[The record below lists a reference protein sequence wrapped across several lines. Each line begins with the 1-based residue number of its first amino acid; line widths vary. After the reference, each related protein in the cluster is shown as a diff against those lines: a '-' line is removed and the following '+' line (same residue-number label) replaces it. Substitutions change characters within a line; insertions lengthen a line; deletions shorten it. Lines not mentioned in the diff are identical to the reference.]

1 MKKQYL
7 CIDLKTF
14 YASVECVER
23 GLNPF
28 EINLVVADKSRG
40 RGALCLAITPCMKKA
55 GVKNRCRLFEI
66 PKYMQYIIA
75 KPRMKLYMEYSAN
88 IYGIYLKYF
97 SKDDIYVYSVDEAFF
112 DITPYLNYY
121 NMSALEI
128 AEMIL
133 DDVYNTTGITATCG
147 IGTNLY
153 LAKIAM
159 DIIAKHNDSN
169 IGYLNEE
176 LYTEKLWNHKP
187 LTDFWQIGNGIAN
200 RLLKYGVD
208 DMEGISKL
216 PEHVLYNEFGVN
228 ARFLIRHAWG
238 KESVTIQQI
247 KDYKPQHNSIS
258 NSQILFKDY
267 NYQDALLILKE
278 MVEINVLQLSEK
290 HVSTDHIHL
299 YIGYSQNVIKSTG
312 GSRKISVRTNV
323 YSILLEEFVKLF
335 KQTTNKNYSI
345 CQIGISFG
353 DVKDEEFEYYDL
365 FTDQQEIEK
374 EKRLQNALNEIKYK
388 YGKNSVFKCMNLM
401 DNATQLQRNK
411 LIGGHAE

>member
-1 MKKQYL
+1 MKQYL

-23 GLNPF
+23 GLDPF
-28 EINLVVADKSRG
+28 KVNLVVADKSRG
-40 RGALCLAITPCMKKA
+40 KGALCLAISPRMKRA

-66 PKYMQYIIA
+66 PKYMQYMIA

-97 SKDDIYVYSVDEAFF
+97 SKDDIYVYSIDEAFF

-121 NMSALEI
+121 KKSALEI
-128 AEMIL
+128 AKMIL
-133 DDVYNTTGITATCG
+133 DDVYKTTGITATCG

-176 LYTEKLWNHKP
+176 LYIEKLWNHKP
-187 LTDFWQIGNGIAN
+187 ITDFWQIGNGIAR

-208 DMEGISKL
+208 DMEGLANMSEEL
-216 PEHVLYNEFGVN
+216 LYKEFGIN
-228 ARFLIRHAWG
+228 ARFLISHAWG

-247 KDYKPQHNSIS
+247 KDYQPQHNSLS
-258 NSQILFKDY
+258 NSQIFFKDY
-267 NYQDALLILKE
+267 NYQDALLVLKE

-290 HVSTDHIHL
+290 HLSTDKIHL
-299 YIGYSQNVIKSTG
+299 YIGYSKNVIKGTG

-323 YSILLEEFVKLF
+323 YSILLEEFVKLY
-335 KQTTNKNYSI
+335 KQTTNKNYPI
-345 CQIGISFG
+345 RQIGISFG
-353 DVKDEEFEYYDL
+353 NVVNEKFEYYDL

-401 DNATQLQRNK
+401 ENATQLQRNK

>member
-1 MKKQYL
+1 MKYYL

-23 GLNPF
+23 DLDPYKV
-28 EINLVVADKSRG
+28 NLVVADKSRG
-40 RGALCLAITPCMKKA
+40 KGALCLAISPRMKKA

-66 PKYMQYIIA
+66 PRYMQYIIA

-88 IYGIYLKYF
+88 IYEIYLKYF
-97 SKDDIYVYSVDEAFF
+97 AKEDIYVYSIDEAFF

-121 NMSALEI
+121 KKSALEI
-128 AEMIL
+128 VKMIIN
-133 DDVYNTTGITATCG
+133 DVFKTTGITATCG

-176 LYTEKLWNHKP
+176 LYIEKLWNHKP
-187 LTDFWQIGNGIAN
+187 LTDFWQIGHGIAK
-200 RLLKYGVD
+200 RLLKYGVE

-216 PEHVLYNEFGVN
+216 PEDVLYKEFGVN

-290 HVSTDHIHL
+290 HLSTDKIHL
-299 YIGYSQNVIKSTG
+299 YIGYSKNVIKSTG

-323 YSILLEEFVKLF
+323 YSILLKEFVKLF
-335 KQTTNKNYSI
+335 EQTTNRNYPI
-345 CQIGISFG
+345 RQIRISFG

-365 FTDQQEIEK
+365 FTDQQEVEE

-388 YGKNSVFKCMNLM
+388 YGKNSIFKCMNLM
-401 DNATQLQRNK
+401 DNATQLERNK

>member
-1 MKKQYL
+1 MKQYL

-23 GLNPF
+23 GLDPF
-28 EINLVVADKSRG
+28 KVNLVVADKSRG
-40 RGALCLAITPCMKKA
+40 KGALCLAISPRMKRA

-66 PKYMQYIIA
+66 PKYMQYMIA

-97 SKDDIYVYSVDEAFF
+97 SKDDIYVYSIDEAFF

-121 NMSALEI
+121 KKSALEI
-128 AEMIL
+128 AKMIL
-133 DDVYNTTGITATCG
+133 DDVYKTTGITATCG

-176 LYTEKLWNHKP
+176 LYIEKLWNHKP
-187 LTDFWQIGNGIAN
+187 ITDFWQIGNGIAR

-208 DMEGISKL
+208 DMEGLANVSEEL
-216 PEHVLYNEFGVN
+216 LYKEFGIN
-228 ARFLIRHAWG
+228 ARFLINHAWG

-247 KDYKPQHNSIS
+247 KDYQPQHNSLS
-258 NSQILFKDY
+258 NSQIFFKDY
-267 NYQDALLILKE
+267 NYQDALLVLKE

-290 HVSTDHIHL
+290 HLSTDKIHL
-299 YIGYSQNVIKSTG
+299 YIGYSKNVIKGTG

-323 YSILLEEFVKLF
+323 YSILLEEFVKLYE
-335 KQTTNKNYSI
+335 QTTNKNYPI
-345 CQIGISFG
+345 RQIGISFG
-353 DVKDEEFEYYDL
+353 NVVNEKFEYYDL

-401 DNATQLQRNK
+401 ENTTQLQRNK

>member
-1 MKKQYL
+1 
-7 CIDLKTF
+7 
-14 YASVECVER
+14 
-23 GLNPF
+23 
-28 EINLVVADKSRG
+28 
-40 RGALCLAITPCMKKA
+40 
-55 GVKNRCRLFEI
+55 
-66 PKYMQYIIA
+66 
-75 KPRMKLYMEYSAN
+75 MEYSAN

-97 SKDDIYVYSVDEAFF
+97 SKDDIYVYSIDEAFF

-121 NMSALEI
+121 KKSALEI
-128 AEMIL
+128 AKMIL
-133 DDVYNTTGITATCG
+133 DDVYKTTGITATCG

-176 LYTEKLWNHKP
+176 LYIEKLWNHKP
-187 LTDFWQIGNGIAN
+187 ITDFWQIGNGIAR

-208 DMEGISKL
+208 DMEGLANMSEEL
-216 PEHVLYNEFGVN
+216 LYKEFGIN
-228 ARFLIRHAWG
+228 ARFLISHAWG

-278 MVEINVLQLSEK
+278 MVEINVLQLSGK
-290 HVSTDHIHL
+290 HLSTDKIHL
-299 YIGYSQNVIKSTG
+299 YIGYSKNVIKGTG

-323 YSILLEEFVKLF
+323 YSILLEEFMKLYE
-335 KQTTNKNYSI
+335 QTTNKNYPI
-345 CQIGISFG
+345 RQIGISFG
-353 DVKDEEFEYYDL
+353 NVVNEKFEYYDL

-401 DNATQLQRNK
+401 ENATQLQRNK

>member
-1 MKKQYL
+1 MKQYL

-23 GLNPF
+23 GLDPF
-28 EINLVVADKSRG
+28 KVNLVVADKSRG
-40 RGALCLAITPCMKKA
+40 KGALCLAISPRMKRA

-66 PKYMQYIIA
+66 PKYMQYMIA

-97 SKDDIYVYSVDEAFF
+97 SKDDIYVYSIDEAFF

-121 NMSALEI
+121 KKSALEI
-128 AEMIL
+128 AKMIL
-133 DDVYNTTGITATCG
+133 DDVYKTTGITATCG

-176 LYTEKLWNHKP
+176 LYIEKLWNHKP
-187 LTDFWQIGNGIAN
+187 ITDFWQIGNGIAR

-208 DMEGISKL
+208 DMEGLANMSEEL
-216 PEHVLYNEFGVN
+216 LYKEFGIN
-228 ARFLIRHAWG
+228 ARFLISHARG

-247 KDYKPQHNSIS
+247 KDYKPQHNSLS
-258 NSQILFKDY
+258 NSQIFFKDY
-267 NYQDALLILKE
+267 NYQDALLVLKE

-290 HVSTDHIHL
+290 HLSTDKIHL
-299 YIGYSQNVIKSTG
+299 YIGYSKNVIKGTG

-323 YSILLEEFVKLF
+323 YSILLEEFVKLY
-335 KQTTNKNYSI
+335 KQTTNKNYPI
-345 CQIGISFG
+345 RQIGISFG
-353 DVKDEEFEYYDL
+353 NVVNEKFEYYDL

-401 DNATQLQRNK
+401 ENATQLQRNK

>member
-1 MKKQYL
+1 MKYYL

-23 GLNPF
+23 DLDPYKV
-28 EINLVVADKSRG
+28 NLVVADKSRG
-40 RGALCLAITPCMKKA
+40 KGALCLAISPRMKKA

-66 PKYMQYIIA
+66 PRYMQYIIA

-88 IYGIYLKYF
+88 IYEIYLKYF
-97 SKDDIYVYSVDEAFF
+97 AKEDIYVYSIDEAFF

-121 NMSALEI
+121 KKSALEI
-128 AEMIL
+128 AKMIIN
-133 DDVYNTTGITATCG
+133 DVFKTTGITATCG

-176 LYTEKLWNHKP
+176 LYIEKLWNHKP
-187 LTDFWQIGNGIAN
+187 LTDFWQIGHGIAK
-200 RLLKYGVD
+200 RLLKYGVE

-216 PEHVLYNEFGVN
+216 PEDVLYKEFGVN

-290 HVSTDHIHL
+290 HLSTDKIHL
-299 YIGYSQNVIKSTG
+299 YIGYSKNVIKSTG

-323 YSILLEEFVKLF
+323 YSILF
-335 KQTTNKNYSI
+335 KRI
-345 CQIGISFG
+345 C
-353 DVKDEEFEYYDL
+353 
-365 FTDQQEIEK
+365 EI
-374 EKRLQNALNEIKYK
+374 I
-388 YGKNSVFKCMNLM
+388 
-401 DNATQLQRNK
+401 
-411 LIGGHAE
+411 

>member
-1 MKKQYL
+1 M
-7 CIDLKTF
+7 
-14 YASVECVER
+14 
-23 GLNPF
+23 
-28 EINLVVADKSRG
+28 VADKSRG
-40 RGALCLAITPCMKKA
+40 KGALCLAISPRMKRA

-66 PKYMQYIIA
+66 PKYMQYMIA

-97 SKDDIYVYSVDEAFF
+97 SKDDIYVYSIDEAFF

-121 NMSALEI
+121 KKSALEI
-128 AEMIL
+128 AKMIL
-133 DDVYNTTGITATCG
+133 DDVYKTTGITATCG

-176 LYTEKLWNHKP
+176 LYIEKLWNHKP
-187 LTDFWQIGNGIAN
+187 ITDFWQIGNGIAR

-208 DMEGISKL
+208 DMEGLANMSEEL
-216 PEHVLYNEFGVN
+216 LYKEFGIN
-228 ARFLIRHAWG
+228 ARFLISHARG

-247 KDYKPQHNSIS
+247 KDYQPQHNSLS
-258 NSQILFKDY
+258 NSQIFFKDY
-267 NYQDALLILKE
+267 NYQDALLVLKE

-290 HVSTDHIHL
+290 HLSTDKIHL
-299 YIGYSQNVIKSTG
+299 YIGYSKNVIKGTG

-323 YSILLEEFVKLF
+323 YSILLEEFVKLYE
-335 KQTTNKNYSI
+335 QTTNKNYPI
-345 CQIGISFG
+345 RQIGISFG
-353 DVKDEEFEYYDL
+353 NVVNEEFEYYDL

-401 DNATQLQRNK
+401 ENATQLQRNK

>member
-1 MKKQYL
+1 MKQYL

-23 GLNPF
+23 GLDPF
-28 EINLVVADKSRG
+28 KVNLVVADKSRG
-40 RGALCLAITPCMKKA
+40 KGALCLAISPRMKRA

-66 PKYMQYIIA
+66 PKYMQYMIA

-97 SKDDIYVYSVDEAFF
+97 SKDDIYVYSIDEAFF

-121 NMSALEI
+121 KKSALEI
-128 AEMIL
+128 AKMIL
-133 DDVYNTTGITATCG
+133 DDVYKTTGITATCG

-176 LYTEKLWNHKP
+176 LYIEKLWNHKP
-187 LTDFWQIGNGIAN
+187 ITDFWQIGNGIAR

-208 DMEGISKL
+208 DMEGLANMSEEL
-216 PEHVLYNEFGVN
+216 LYKEFGIN
-228 ARFLIRHAWG
+228 ARFLINHAWG

-247 KDYKPQHNSIS
+247 KDYQPQHNSLS
-258 NSQILFKDY
+258 NSQIFFKDY
-267 NYQDALLILKE
+267 NYQDALLVLKE

-290 HVSTDHIHL
+290 HLSTDKIHL
-299 YIGYSQNVIKSTG
+299 YIGYSKNVIKGTG

-323 YSILLEEFVKLF
+323 YSILLEEFVKLYE
-335 KQTTNKNYSI
+335 QTTNKNYPI
-345 CQIGISFG
+345 RQIGISFG
-353 DVKDEEFEYYDL
+353 NVVNEKFEYYDL

-401 DNATQLQRNK
+401 ENATQLQRNK

>member
-1 MKKQYL
+1 MKYYL

-23 GLNPF
+23 DLDPYKV
-28 EINLVVADKSRG
+28 NLVVADKSRG
-40 RGALCLAITPCMKKA
+40 KGALCLAISPRMKKA

-66 PKYMQYIIA
+66 PRYMQYIIA

-88 IYGIYLKYF
+88 IYEIYLKYF
-97 SKDDIYVYSVDEAFF
+97 AKEDIYVYSIDEAFF

-121 NMSALEI
+121 KKSALEI
-128 AEMIL
+128 AKMIIN
-133 DDVYNTTGITATCG
+133 DVFKTTGITATCG

-176 LYTEKLWNHKP
+176 LYIEKLWNHKP
-187 LTDFWQIGNGIAN
+187 LTDFWQIGHGIAK
-200 RLLKYGVD
+200 RLLKYGVE

-216 PEHVLYNEFGVN
+216 PEDVLYKEFGVN

-290 HVSTDHIHL
+290 HLSTDKIHL
-299 YIGYSQNVIKSTG
+299 YIGYSKNVIKSTG

-323 YSILLEEFVKLF
+323 YSILLKEFVKLF
-335 KQTTNKNYSI
+335 EQTTNRNYPI
-345 CQIGISFG
+345 RQIRISFG

-365 FTDQQEIEK
+365 FTEQQEVEE

-388 YGKNSVFKCMNLM
+388 YGKNSIFKCMNLM
-401 DNATQLQRNK
+401 DNATQLERNK

>member
-1 MKKQYL
+1 MKYYL

-23 GLNPF
+23 DLDPYKV
-28 EINLVVADKSRG
+28 NLVVADKSRG
-40 RGALCLAITPCMKKA
+40 KGALCLAISPRMKKA

-66 PKYMQYIIA
+66 PRYMQYIIA

-88 IYGIYLKYF
+88 IYEIYLKYF
-97 SKDDIYVYSVDEAFF
+97 AKEDIYVYSIDEAFF

-121 NMSALEI
+121 KKSALEI
-128 AEMIL
+128 AKMIIN
-133 DDVYNTTGITATCG
+133 DVFKTTGITATCG

-176 LYTEKLWNHKP
+176 LYIEKLWNHKP
-187 LTDFWQIGNGIAN
+187 LTDFWQIGHGIAK
-200 RLLKYGVD
+200 RLLKYGVE

-216 PEHVLYNEFGVN
+216 PEDVLYKEFGVN

-290 HVSTDHIHL
+290 HLSTDKIHL
-299 YIGYSQNVIKSTG
+299 YIGYSKNVIKSTG
-312 GSRKISVRTNV
+312 GSRKISVRTNE
-323 YSILLEEFVKLF
+323 YSILLKEFVKLF
-335 KQTTNKNYSI
+335 EQTTNRNYPI
-345 CQIGISFG
+345 RQIRISFG

-365 FTDQQEIEK
+365 FTDQQEVEE

-388 YGKNSVFKCMNLM
+388 YGKNSIFKCMNLM
-401 DNATQLQRNK
+401 DNATQLERNK

>member
-1 MKKQYL
+1 MKQYL

-23 GLNPF
+23 GLDPF
-28 EINLVVADKSRG
+28 KVNLVVADKSRG
-40 RGALCLAITPCMKKA
+40 KGALCLAISPRMKRA

-66 PKYMQYIIA
+66 PKYMQYMIA

-97 SKDDIYVYSVDEAFF
+97 SKDDIYVYSIDEAFF

-128 AEMIL
+128 AKMIL
-133 DDVYNTTGITATCG
+133 DDVYKTTGITATCG

-159 DIIAKHNDSN
+159 DIIAKHNNSN
-169 IGYLNEE
+169 IGFLNEK
-176 LYTEKLWNHKP
+176 LYMEKLCNHKP
-187 LTDFWQIGNGIAN
+187 ITDFWQIGNGIAR

-208 DMEGISKL
+208 DMKGLSKL
-216 PEHVLYNEFGVN
+216 SEELLYKEFGIN
-228 ARFLIRHAWG
+228 ARFLISHAVG
-238 KESVTIQQI
+238 KDDTTMQQI
-247 KDYKPQHNSIS
+247 KAYQPKHNSIS
-258 NSQILFKDY
+258 NSQVLFKDY

-278 MVEINVLQLSEK
+278 MVEINVLQLTEK
-290 HVSTDHIHL
+290 CVSTDHIHL
-299 YIGYSQNVIKSTG
+299 YIGYSKNVIKSTG

-323 YSILLEEFVKLF
+323 YSILLDEFVKLY
-335 KQTTNKNYSI
+335 KQTTNKNYPI
-345 CQIGISFG
+345 RQIGISFG
-353 DVKDEEFEYYDL
+353 NVKNESFEYYDL
-365 FTDQQEIEK
+365 FTDSQEIEK
-374 EKRLQNALNEIKYK
+374 EKRLQNAIIEIKHK

-401 DNATQLQRNK
+401 ENATQLQRNK
-411 LIGGHAE
+411 MIGGHLE

>member
-1 MKKQYL
+1 MKQYL

-23 GLNPF
+23 GLDPF
-28 EINLVVADKSRG
+28 KVNLVVADKSRG
-40 RGALCLAITPCMKKA
+40 KGALCLAISPRMKRA

-66 PKYMQYIIA
+66 PKYMQYMIA

-97 SKDDIYVYSVDEAFF
+97 SKDDIYVYSIDEAFF

-121 NMSALEI
+121 KKSALEI
-128 AEMIL
+128 AKMIL
-133 DDVYNTTGITATCG
+133 DDVYKTTGITATCG

-176 LYTEKLWNHKP
+176 LYIEKLWNHKP
-187 LTDFWQIGNGIAN
+187 ITDFWQIGNGIAR

-208 DMEGISKL
+208 DMEGLANMSEEL
-216 PEHVLYNEFGVN
+216 LYKEFGIN
-228 ARFLIRHAWG
+228 ARFLISHAWG

-278 MVEINVLQLSEK
+278 MVEINVLQLSGK
-290 HVSTDHIHL
+290 HLSTDKIHL
-299 YIGYSQNVIKSTG
+299 YIGYSKNVIKGTG

-323 YSILLEEFVKLF
+323 YSILLEEFMKLYE
-335 KQTTNKNYSI
+335 QTTNKNYPI
-345 CQIGISFG
+345 RQIGISFG
-353 DVKDEEFEYYDL
+353 NVANEKFEYYDL

-401 DNATQLQRNK
+401 ENATQLQRNK

>member
-1 MKKQYL
+1 MKYYL

-23 GLNPF
+23 DLDPYKV
-28 EINLVVADKSRG
+28 NLVVADKSRG
-40 RGALCLAITPCMKKA
+40 KGALCLAISPRMKKA

-66 PKYMQYIIA
+66 PRYMQYIIA

-88 IYGIYLKYF
+88 IYEIYLKYF
-97 SKDDIYVYSVDEAFF
+97 AKEDIYVYSIDEVFF

-121 NMSALEI
+121 KKSALEI
-128 AEMIL
+128 AKMIIN
-133 DDVYNTTGITATCG
+133 DVFKTTGITATCG

-176 LYTEKLWNHKP
+176 LYIEKLWNHKP
-187 LTDFWQIGNGIAN
+187 LTDFWQIGHGIAK
-200 RLLKYGVD
+200 RLLKYGVE

-216 PEHVLYNEFGVN
+216 PEDVLYKEFGVN

-290 HVSTDHIHL
+290 HLSTDKIHL
-299 YIGYSQNVIKSTG
+299 YIGYSKNVIKSTG

-323 YSILLEEFVKLF
+323 YSILLKEFVKLF
-335 KQTTNKNYSI
+335 EQTTNRNYPI
-345 CQIGISFG
+345 RQIRISFG

-365 FTDQQEIEK
+365 FTDQQEVEE
-374 EKRLQNALNEIKYK
+374 EKRLQHALNEIKYK
-388 YGKNSVFKCMNLM
+388 YGKNSIFKCMNLM
-401 DNATQLQRNK
+401 DNATQLERNK

>member
-1 MKKQYL
+1 MKQYL

-23 GLNPF
+23 GLDPF
-28 EINLVVADKSRG
+28 KVNLVVADKSRG
-40 RGALCLAITPCMKKA
+40 KGALCLAISPRMKRA

-66 PKYMQYIIA
+66 PKYMQYMIA

-97 SKDDIYVYSVDEAFF
+97 SKDDIYVYSIDEAFF

-121 NMSALEI
+121 KKSALEI
-128 AEMIL
+128 AKMIL
-133 DDVYNTTGITATCG
+133 DDVYKTTGITATCG

-176 LYTEKLWNHKP
+176 LYIEKLWNHKP
-187 LTDFWQIGNGIAN
+187 ITDFWQIGNGIAR

-208 DMEGISKL
+208 DMEGLANMSEEL
-216 PEHVLYNEFGVN
+216 LYKEFGIN
-228 ARFLIRHAWG
+228 ARFLISHARG

-247 KDYKPQHNSIS
+247 KDYQPQHNSLS
-258 NSQILFKDY
+258 NSQIFFKDY
-267 NYQDALLILKE
+267 NYQDALLVLKE
-278 MVEINVLQLSEK
+278 MVEINVFQLSEK
-290 HVSTDHIHL
+290 HLSTDKIHL
-299 YIGYSQNVIKSTG
+299 YIGYSKNVIKGTG

-323 YSILLEEFVKLF
+323 YSILLEEFVKLYE
-335 KQTTNKNYSI
+335 QTTNKNYPI
-345 CQIGISFG
+345 RQIGISFG
-353 DVKDEEFEYYDL
+353 NVVNEKFEYYDL

-401 DNATQLQRNK
+401 ENATQLQRNK

>member
-1 MKKQYL
+1 MKQYL

-23 GLNPF
+23 GLDPF
-28 EINLVVADKSRG
+28 KVNLVVADKSRG
-40 RGALCLAITPCMKKA
+40 KGALCLAISPRMKRA

-66 PKYMQYIIA
+66 PKYMQYMIA

-97 SKDDIYVYSVDEAFF
+97 SKDDIYVYSIDEAFF

-121 NMSALEI
+121 KKSALEI
-128 AEMIL
+128 AKMIL
-133 DDVYNTTGITATCG
+133 DDVYKTTGITATCG

-176 LYTEKLWNHKP
+176 LYIEKLWNHKP
-187 LTDFWQIGNGIAN
+187 ITDFWQIGNGIAR

-208 DMEGISKL
+208 DMEGLANMSEEL
-216 PEHVLYNEFGVN
+216 LYKEFGIN
-228 ARFLIRHAWG
+228 ARFLISHARG

-247 KDYKPQHNSIS
+247 KDYQPQHNSLS
-258 NSQILFKDY
+258 NSQIFFKDY
-267 NYQDALLILKE
+267 NYQDALLVLKE

-290 HVSTDHIHL
+290 HLSTDKIHL
-299 YIGYSQNVIKSTG
+299 YIGYSKNVIKGTG

-323 YSILLEEFVKLF
+323 YSILLEEFVKLYE
-335 KQTTNKNYSI
+335 QTTNKNYPI
-345 CQIGISFG
+345 RQIGISFG
-353 DVKDEEFEYYDL
+353 NVVNEKFEYYDL

-401 DNATQLQRNK
+401 ENATQLQRNK

>member
-1 MKKQYL
+1 MKQYL

-23 GLNPF
+23 GLDPF
-28 EINLVVADKSRG
+28 KVNLVVADKSRG
-40 RGALCLAITPCMKKA
+40 KGALCLAISPRMKRA

-66 PKYMQYIIA
+66 PKYMQYMIA

-97 SKDDIYVYSVDEAFF
+97 SKDDIYVYSIDEAFF

-121 NMSALEI
+121 KKSALEI
-128 AEMIL
+128 AKMIL
-133 DDVYNTTGITATCG
+133 DDVYKTTGITATCG

-176 LYTEKLWNHKP
+176 LYIEKLWNHKP
-187 LTDFWQIGNGIAN
+187 ITDFWQIGNGIAR

-208 DMEGISKL
+208 DMEGLANMSEEL
-216 PEHVLYNEFGVN
+216 LYKEFGIN
-228 ARFLIRHAWG
+228 ARFLISHARG

-247 KDYKPQHNSIS
+247 KDYQPQHNSLS
-258 NSQILFKDY
+258 NSQIFFKDY
-267 NYQDALLILKE
+267 NYQDALLVLKE

-290 HVSTDHIHL
+290 HLSTDKIHL
-299 YIGYSQNVIKSTG
+299 YIGYSKNVIKGTG

-323 YSILLEEFVKLF
+323 YSILLEEFVKLY
-335 KQTTNKNYSI
+335 KQTTNKNYPI
-345 CQIGISFG
+345 RQIGISFG
-353 DVKDEEFEYYDL
+353 NVVNEKFEYYDL

-401 DNATQLQRNK
+401 ENATQLQRNK

>member
-1 MKKQYL
+1 MKQYL

-23 GLNPF
+23 GLDPF
-28 EINLVVADKSRG
+28 KVNLVVADKSRG
-40 RGALCLAITPCMKKA
+40 KGALCLAISPRMKRA

-66 PKYMQYIIA
+66 PKYMQYMIA

-97 SKDDIYVYSVDEAFF
+97 SKDDIYVYSIDEAFF

-121 NMSALEI
+121 KKSALEI
-128 AEMIL
+128 AKMIL
-133 DDVYNTTGITATCG
+133 DDVYKTTGITATCG

-176 LYTEKLWNHKP
+176 LYIEKLWNHKP
-187 LTDFWQIGNGIAN
+187 ITDFWQIGNGIAR

-208 DMEGISKL
+208 DMEGLANVSEEL
-216 PEHVLYNEFGVN
+216 LYKEFGIN
-228 ARFLIRHAWG
+228 ARFLISHARG

-247 KDYKPQHNSIS
+247 KDYQPQHNSLS
-258 NSQILFKDY
+258 NSQIFFKDY
-267 NYQDALLILKE
+267 NYQDALLVLKE

-290 HVSTDHIHL
+290 HLSTDKIHL
-299 YIGYSQNVIKSTG
+299 YIGYSKNVIKGTG

-323 YSILLEEFVKLF
+323 YSILLEEFVKLYE
-335 KQTTNKNYSI
+335 QTTNKNYPI
-345 CQIGISFG
+345 RQIGISFG
-353 DVKDEEFEYYDL
+353 NVVNEKFEYYDL

-401 DNATQLQRNK
+401 ENATQLQRNK

>member
-1 MKKQYL
+1 MKYYL

-23 GLNPF
+23 DLDPYKV
-28 EINLVVADKSRG
+28 NLVVADKSRG
-40 RGALCLAITPCMKKA
+40 KGALCLAISPRMKKA

-66 PKYMQYIIA
+66 PRYMQYIIA

-88 IYGIYLKYF
+88 IYEIYLKYF
-97 SKDDIYVYSVDEAFF
+97 AKEDIYVYSIDEAFF

-121 NMSALEI
+121 KKSALEI
-128 AEMIL
+128 AKMIIN
-133 DDVYNTTGITATCG
+133 DVFKTTGITATCG

-176 LYTEKLWNHKP
+176 LYIEKLWNHKP
-187 LTDFWQIGNGIAN
+187 LTDFWQIGHGIAK
-200 RLLKYGVD
+200 RLLKYGVE

-216 PEHVLYNEFGVN
+216 PEDVLYKEFGVN

-290 HVSTDHIHL
+290 HLSTDKIHL
-299 YIGYSQNVIKSTG
+299 YIGYSKNVIKSTG

-323 YSILLEEFVKLF
+323 YSILLKEFVRLF
-335 KQTTNKNYSI
+335 EQTTNRNYPI
-345 CQIGISFG
+345 RQIRISFG

-365 FTDQQEIEK
+365 FTDQQEVEE

-388 YGKNSVFKCMNLM
+388 YGKNSIFKCMNLM
-401 DNATQLQRNK
+401 DNATQLERNK

>member
-1 MKKQYL
+1 MKQYL

-23 GLNPF
+23 GLDPF
-28 EINLVVADKSRG
+28 KVNLVVADKSRG
-40 RGALCLAITPCMKKA
+40 KGALCLAISPRMKRA

-66 PKYMQYIIA
+66 PKYMQYMIA

-97 SKDDIYVYSVDEAFF
+97 SKDDIYVYSIDEAFF

-121 NMSALEI
+121 KKSALEI
-128 AEMIL
+128 AKMIL
-133 DDVYNTTGITATCG
+133 DDVYKTTGITATCG

-176 LYTEKLWNHKP
+176 LYIEKLWNHKP
-187 LTDFWQIGNGIAN
+187 ITDFWQIGNGIAR

-208 DMEGISKL
+208 DMEGLANVSEEL
-216 PEHVLYNEFGVN
+216 LYKEFGIN
-228 ARFLIRHAWG
+228 ARFLINHAWG

-247 KDYKPQHNSIS
+247 KDYQPQHNSLS
-258 NSQILFKDY
+258 NSQIFFKDY
-267 NYQDALLILKE
+267 NYQDALLVLKE

-290 HVSTDHIHL
+290 HLSTDKIHL
-299 YIGYSQNVIKSTG
+299 YIGYSKNVIKGTG

-323 YSILLEEFVKLF
+323 YSILLEEFVKLYE
-335 KQTTNKNYSI
+335 QTTNKNYPI
-345 CQIGISFG
+345 RQIGISFG
-353 DVKDEEFEYYDL
+353 NVVNEKFEYYDL

-401 DNATQLQRNK
+401 ENATQLQRNK

>member
-1 MKKQYL
+1 MKYYL

-23 GLNPF
+23 DLDPYKV
-28 EINLVVADKSRG
+28 NLVVADKSRG
-40 RGALCLAITPCMKKA
+40 KGALCLAISPRMKKA

-66 PKYMQYIIA
+66 PRYMQYIIA

-88 IYGIYLKYF
+88 IYEIYLKYF
-97 SKDDIYVYSVDEAFF
+97 AKEDIYVYSIDEAFC

-121 NMSALEI
+121 KKSALEI
-128 AEMIL
+128 AKMIIN
-133 DDVYNTTGITATCG
+133 DVFKTTGITATCG

-176 LYTEKLWNHKP
+176 LYIEKLWNHKP
-187 LTDFWQIGNGIAN
+187 LTDFWQIGHGIAK
-200 RLLKYGVD
+200 RLLKYGVE

-216 PEHVLYNEFGVN
+216 PEDVLYKEFGVN

-290 HVSTDHIHL
+290 HLSTDKIHL
-299 YIGYSQNVIKSTG
+299 YIGYSKNVIKSTG

-323 YSILLEEFVKLF
+323 YSILLKEFVKLF
-335 KQTTNKNYSI
+335 EQTTNRNYPI
-345 CQIGISFG
+345 RQIRISFG

-365 FTDQQEIEK
+365 FTDQQEVEE

-388 YGKNSVFKCMNLM
+388 YGKNSIFKCMNLM
-401 DNATQLQRNK
+401 DNATQLERNK

>member
-1 MKKQYL
+1 MKQYL

-23 GLNPF
+23 GLDPF
-28 EINLVVADKSRG
+28 KVNLVVADKSRG
-40 RGALCLAITPCMKKA
+40 KGALCLAISPRMKRA
-55 GVKNRCRLFEI
+55 GIKNRCRLFEI
-66 PKYMQYIIA
+66 PKYMQYMIA

-97 SKDDIYVYSVDEAFF
+97 SKDDIYVYSIDEAFF

-121 NMSALEI
+121 KKSALEI
-128 AEMIL
+128 AKMIL
-133 DDVYNTTGITATCG
+133 DDVYKTTGITATCG

-176 LYTEKLWNHKP
+176 LYIEKLWNHKP
-187 LTDFWQIGNGIAN
+187 ITDFWQIGNGIAR

-208 DMEGISKL
+208 DMEGLANMSEEL
-216 PEHVLYNEFGVN
+216 LYKEFGIN
-228 ARFLIRHAWG
+228 ARFLINHAWG

-247 KDYKPQHNSIS
+247 KDYQPQHNSLS
-258 NSQILFKDY
+258 NSQIFFKDY
-267 NYQDALLILKE
+267 NYQDALLVLKE

-290 HVSTDHIHL
+290 HLSTDKIHL
-299 YIGYSQNVIKSTG
+299 YIGYSKNVIKGTG
-312 GSRKISVRTNV
+312 GSRKINVRTNV
-323 YSILLEEFVKLF
+323 YSILLEEFVKLYE
-335 KQTTNKNYSI
+335 QTTNKNYPI
-345 CQIGISFG
+345 RQIGISFG
-353 DVKDEEFEYYDL
+353 NVVNEKFEYYDL

-401 DNATQLQRNK
+401 ENATQLQRNK

>member
-1 MKKQYL
+1 MKQYL

-23 GLNPF
+23 GLDPF
-28 EINLVVADKSRG
+28 KVNLVVADKSRG
-40 RGALCLAITPCMKKA
+40 KGALCLAISPRMKRA

-66 PKYMQYIIA
+66 PKYMQYMIA

-97 SKDDIYVYSVDEAFF
+97 SKDDIYVYSIDEAFF

-121 NMSALEI
+121 KKSALEI
-128 AEMIL
+128 AKMIL
-133 DDVYNTTGITATCG
+133 DDVYKTTGITATCG

-176 LYTEKLWNHKP
+176 LYIEKLWNHKP
-187 LTDFWQIGNGIAN
+187 ITDFWQIGNGIAR

-208 DMEGISKL
+208 DMEGLANMSEEL
-216 PEHVLYNEFGVN
+216 LYKEFGIN
-228 ARFLIRHAWG
+228 ARFLISHARG

-247 KDYKPQHNSIS
+247 KDYQPQHNSLS
-258 NSQILFKDY
+258 NSQIFFKDY
-267 NYQDALLILKE
+267 NYQDALLVLKE

-290 HVSTDHIHL
+290 HLSTDKIHL
-299 YIGYSQNVIKSTG
+299 YIGYSKNVIKSTG

-323 YSILLEEFVKLF
+323 YSILLKEFVKLF
-335 KQTTNKNYSI
+335 EQTTNRNYPI
-345 CQIGISFG
+345 RQIRISFG

-365 FTDQQEIEK
+365 FTDQQEVEE

-388 YGKNSVFKCMNLM
+388 YGKNSIFKCMNLM
-401 DNATQLQRNK
+401 DNATQLERNK

>member
-1 MKKQYL
+1 MKQYL

-23 GLNPF
+23 GLDPF
-28 EINLVVADKSRG
+28 KVNLVVADKSRG
-40 RGALCLAITPCMKKA
+40 KGALCLAISPRMKRA

-66 PKYMQYIIA
+66 PKYMQYMIA

-97 SKDDIYVYSVDEAFF
+97 SKDDIYVYSIDEAFF

-121 NMSALEI
+121 KKSALEI
-128 AEMIL
+128 AKMIL
-133 DDVYNTTGITATCG
+133 DDVYKTTGITATCG

-176 LYTEKLWNHKP
+176 LYIEKLWNHKP
-187 LTDFWQIGNGIAN
+187 ITDFWQIGNGIAS

-208 DMEGISKL
+208 DMEGLANMSEEL
-216 PEHVLYNEFGVN
+216 LYKEFGIN
-228 ARFLIRHAWG
+228 ARFLISHAWG

-278 MVEINVLQLSEK
+278 MVEINVLQLSGK
-290 HVSTDHIHL
+290 HLSTDKIHL
-299 YIGYSQNVIKSTG
+299 YIGYSKNVIKGTG

-323 YSILLEEFVKLF
+323 YSILLEEFVKLY
-335 KQTTNKNYSI
+335 KQTTNKNYPI
-345 CQIGISFG
+345 RQIGISFG
-353 DVKDEEFEYYDL
+353 NVVNEKFEYYDL

-401 DNATQLQRNK
+401 ENATQLQRNK

>member
-1 MKKQYL
+1 MKQYL

-23 GLNPF
+23 GLDPF
-28 EINLVVADKSRG
+28 KVNLVVADKSRG
-40 RGALCLAITPCMKKA
+40 KGALCLAISPRMKRA

-66 PKYMQYIIA
+66 PKYMQYMIA

-97 SKDDIYVYSVDEAFF
+97 SKDDIYVYSIDEAFF

-121 NMSALEI
+121 KKSALEI
-128 AEMIL
+128 AKMIL
-133 DDVYNTTGITATCG
+133 DDVYKTTGITATCG

-176 LYTEKLWNHKP
+176 LYIEKLWNHKP
-187 LTDFWQIGNGIAN
+187 ITDFWQIGNGIAR

-208 DMEGISKL
+208 DMEGLANMSEEL
-216 PEHVLYNEFGVN
+216 LYKEFGIN
-228 ARFLIRHAWG
+228 ARFLISHAWG

-247 KDYKPQHNSIS
+247 KDYQPQHNSLS
-258 NSQILFKDY
+258 NSQIFFKDY
-267 NYQDALLILKE
+267 NYQDALLVLKE

-290 HVSTDHIHL
+290 HLSTDKIHL
-299 YIGYSQNVIKSTG
+299 YIGYSKNVIKGTG

-323 YSILLEEFVKLF
+323 YSILLEEFVKLYE
-335 KQTTNKNYSI
+335 QTTNKNYPI
-345 CQIGISFG
+345 RQIGISFG
-353 DVKDEEFEYYDL
+353 NVVNEKFEYYDL

-401 DNATQLQRNK
+401 ENATQLQRNK

>member
-1 MKKQYL
+1 MKYYL

-23 GLNPF
+23 DLDPYKV
-28 EINLVVADKSRG
+28 NLVVADKSRG
-40 RGALCLAITPCMKKA
+40 KGALYLAISPRMKKA

-66 PKYMQYIIA
+66 PRYMQYIIA

-88 IYGIYLKYF
+88 IYEIYLKYF
-97 SKDDIYVYSVDEAFF
+97 AKEDIYVYSIDEAFF

-121 NMSALEI
+121 KKSALEI
-128 AEMIL
+128 AKMIIN
-133 DDVYNTTGITATCG
+133 DVFKTTGITATCG

-176 LYTEKLWNHKP
+176 LYIEKLWNHKP
-187 LTDFWQIGNGIAN
+187 LTDFWQIGHGIAK
-200 RLLKYGVD
+200 RLLKYGVE

-216 PEHVLYNEFGVN
+216 PEDVLYKEFGVN

-290 HVSTDHIHL
+290 HLSTDKIHL
-299 YIGYSQNVIKSTG
+299 YIGYSKNVIKSTG

-323 YSILLEEFVKLF
+323 YSILLKEFVKLF
-335 KQTTNKNYSI
+335 EQTTNRNYPI
-345 CQIGISFG
+345 RQIRISFG

-365 FTDQQEIEK
+365 FTDQQEVEE

-388 YGKNSVFKCMNLM
+388 YGKNSIFKCMNLM
-401 DNATQLQRNK
+401 DNATQLERNK

>member
-1 MKKQYL
+1 MKQYL

-23 GLNPF
+23 GLDPF
-28 EINLVVADKSRG
+28 KVNLVVADKSRG
-40 RGALCLAITPCMKKA
+40 KGALCLAISPRMKRA

-66 PKYMQYIIA
+66 PKYMQYMIA

-97 SKDDIYVYSVDEAFF
+97 SKDDIYVYSIDEAFF

-121 NMSALEI
+121 KKSALEI
-128 AEMIL
+128 AKMIL
-133 DDVYNTTGITATCG
+133 DDVYKTTGITATCG

-176 LYTEKLWNHKP
+176 LYIEKLWNHKP
-187 LTDFWQIGNGIAN
+187 ITDFWQIGNGIAR

-208 DMEGISKL
+208 DMEGLANMSEEL
-216 PEHVLYNEFGVN
+216 LYKEFGIN
-228 ARFLIRHAWG
+228 ARFLISHAWG

-278 MVEINVLQLSEK
+278 MVEINVLQLSGK
-290 HVSTDHIHL
+290 HLSTDKIHL
-299 YIGYSQNVIKSTG
+299 YIGYSKNVIKGTG

-323 YSILLEEFVKLF
+323 YSILLEEFVKLY
-335 KQTTNKNYSI
+335 KQTTNKNYPI
-345 CQIGISFG
+345 RQIGISFG
-353 DVKDEEFEYYDL
+353 NVVNEKFEYYDL

-374 EKRLQNALNEIKYK
+374 EKILQNALNEIKYK

-401 DNATQLQRNK
+401 ENATQLQRNK

>member
-1 MKKQYL
+1 MKQYL

-23 GLNPF
+23 GLDPF
-28 EINLVVADKSRG
+28 KVNLVVADKSRG
-40 RGALCLAITPCMKKA
+40 KGALCLAISPRMKRA

-66 PKYMQYIIA
+66 PKYMQYMIA

-97 SKDDIYVYSVDEAFF
+97 SKDDIYVYSIDEAFF

-121 NMSALEI
+121 KKSALEI
-128 AEMIL
+128 AKMIL
-133 DDVYNTTGITATCG
+133 DDVYKTTGITATCG

-176 LYTEKLWNHKP
+176 LYIEKLWNHKP
-187 LTDFWQIGNGIAN
+187 ITDFWQIGNGIAR

-208 DMEGISKL
+208 DMEGLANMSEEL
-216 PEHVLYNEFGVN
+216 LYKEFGIN
-228 ARFLIRHAWG
+228 ARFLISHARG

-247 KDYKPQHNSIS
+247 KDYQPQHNSLS
-258 NSQILFKDY
+258 NSQIFFKDY
-267 NYQDALLILKE
+267 NYQDALLVLKE

-290 HVSTDHIHL
+290 HLSTDKIHL
-299 YIGYSQNVIKSTG
+299 YIGYSKNVIKGTG

-323 YSILLEEFVKLF
+323 YSILLEEFVKLYE
-335 KQTTNKNYSI
+335 QTTNKNYSI
-345 CQIGISFG
+345 RQIGISFG
-353 DVKDEEFEYYDL
+353 NVVNEKFEYYDL

-401 DNATQLQRNK
+401 ENATQLQRNK

>member
-1 MKKQYL
+1 MKQYL

-23 GLNPF
+23 GLDPF
-28 EINLVVADKSRG
+28 KVNLVVADKSRG
-40 RGALCLAITPCMKKA
+40 KGALCLAISPRMKRA

-66 PKYMQYIIA
+66 PKYMQYMIA

-97 SKDDIYVYSVDEAFF
+97 SKDDIYVYSIDEAFF

-121 NMSALEI
+121 KKSALKI
-128 AEMIL
+128 AKMIL
-133 DDVYNTTGITATCG
+133 DDVYKTTGITATCG

-176 LYTEKLWNHKP
+176 LYIEKLWNHKP
-187 LTDFWQIGNGIAN
+187 ITDFWQIGNGIAR

-208 DMEGISKL
+208 DMEGLANMSEEL
-216 PEHVLYNEFGVN
+216 LYKEFGIN
-228 ARFLIRHAWG
+228 ARFLISHAWG

-247 KDYKPQHNSIS
+247 KDYKPLHNSLY

-299 YIGYSQNVIKSTG
+299 YIGYSKNVIKSTG

-323 YSILLEEFVKLF
+323 YSILLEEFVKLYE
-335 KQTTNKNYSI
+335 QTTDKNYPI
-345 CQIGISFG
+345 RQIGISFG
-353 DVKDEEFEYYDL
+353 NVVKEKFEYYDL
-365 FTDQQEIEK
+365 FTDQQDVEK

-401 DNATQLQRNK
+401 DNATQLERNK
-411 LIGGHAE
+411 LIGGHSE